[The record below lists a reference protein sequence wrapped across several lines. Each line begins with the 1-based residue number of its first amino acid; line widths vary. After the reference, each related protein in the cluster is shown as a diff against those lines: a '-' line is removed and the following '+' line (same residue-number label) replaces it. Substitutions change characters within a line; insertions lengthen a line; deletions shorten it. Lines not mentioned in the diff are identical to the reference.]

1 MISPAG
7 TGCERMHCGKNRER
21 MPSASEKCLWAG
33 FGRGTRRHHEA
44 DVQHSG
50 SKAQHPSQ
58 PAPAGG
64 RDSIFLLITKI
75 TVCVQKLLR
84 HCNSIASSNYCCI
97 SQSSENLNKTH
108 FNPSILFWRNKNSIL
123 LHHLFCLLK
132 GKGRHC

>member
-1 MISPAG
+1 MVILAG

-58 PAPAGG
+58 PAPAGVAG
-64 RDSIFLLITKI
+64 FY
-75 TVCVQKLLR
+75 
-84 HCNSIASSNYCCI
+84 SSSDY
-97 SQSSENLNKTH
+97 
-108 FNPSILFWRNKNSIL
+108 
-123 LHHLFCLLK
+123 
-132 GKGRHC
+132 